1 MLEQIT
7 ERVARN
13 WEAATMDN
21 EIKDLCERDW
31 DGFLEFISGLL
42 EILMPLFDM
51 CPTDPSVVKSRAAAW
66 LEAIDGGRQAK
77 RKLGFR
83 GRVQLAMWRRRVN
96 RELGPEVND
105 EIDNV
110 ELQRAIL
117 RTAAEATPEEL
128 TQLRAEADRAKED
141 AA

>member
-1 MLEQIT
+1 MLDQIA
-7 ERVARN
+7 ERVARS
-13 WEAATMDN
+13 WESSTMDN

-51 CPTDPSVVKSRAAAW
+51 CPTDSDVVKNRAAAW
-66 LEAIDGGRQAK
+66 LPAIDGGRTAR

-83 GRVQLAMWRRRVN
+83 GRMQLALWRRRVN

-117 RTAAEATPEEL
+117 AVTAEATPEEL
-128 TQLRAEADRAKED
+128 TQLRAEADRAQADE
-141 AA
+141 